1 MLAIETMKKNENIAI
16 NKIVAFGD
24 DCNDLAM
31 IQKCGIGV
39 AMGNGTAEIK
49 NAAKYVCGT
58 NNEDGVGKWIEEHLL

>member
-1 MLAIETMKKNENIAI
+1 
-16 NKIVAFGD
+16 
-24 DCNDLAM
+24 M